1 MPSSRNSRQSDPLR
15 ALQTYS
21 GYATAWRIAA
31 IRRRTILERQ
41 QKVTSFQQLKP
52 ARHIDA
58 GLVRNHLLRGHLTLQ
73 LIETIPVTR
82 HTEFAMVSA
91 LWLPVQSYYAVHG
104 YGMAAL
110 AAIGHTLPN
119 THATFVRCCA
129 EAVVKRFFPEP
140 FSLRLSGGYGGSGFL
155 DPVIKGL
162 ASPQSGGTMV
172 SNLATPT
179 LTTHYAHIIRSLD
192 TTRKRLIEKRFAGFR
207 RKPPKSTKAKRR
219 NVTKIEKRTTANK
232 MHDTTIVD
240 YLYRVRLRSN
250 YEDPE
255 MFVFEEDTG
264 STIIQFVIDTQAV
277 VSHVCALLEAIVCRA
292 TESGVR
298 DDIFRDIELIS
309 ELKPKNP
316 FAI

>member
-1 MPSSRNSRQSDPLR
+1 M
-15 ALQTYS
+15 
-21 GYATAWRIAA
+21 
-31 IRRRTILERQ
+31 LERQ
-41 QKVTSFQQLKP
+41 QKVTSFEHLKS

-110 AAIGHTLPN
+110 AAVGQTLPS

-140 FSLRLSGGYGGSGFL
+140 FSLRLSEGYGGSGFL
-155 DPVIKGL
+155 DPVIQGL

-179 LTTHYAHIIRSLD
+179 VTTHYAHIIRSLD
-192 TTRKRLIEKRFAGFR
+192 TTRKRLMEKRFADLR

-219 NVTKIEKRTTANK
+219 NVTKMEKRTMANK

-255 MFVFEEDTG
+255 MFVFDEDTG
-264 STIIQFVIDTQAV
+264 STIIQFIIDTQAV
-277 VSHVCALLEAIVCRA
+277 VSHVCALLEAIVYRA
-292 TESGVR
+292 TESGAR

-309 ELKPKNP
+309 ELKPKDP

>member
-1 MPSSRNSRQSDPLR
+1 MPSSRHSRQSDALR

-31 IRRRTILERQ
+31 IRRRTVLERQ
-41 QKVTSFQQLKP
+41 QKVKSYQQLKP
-52 ARHIDA
+52 ARQMNA
-58 GLVRNHLLRGHLTLQ
+58 GLIRNHLLRGHLTLQ
-73 LIETIPVTR
+73 LIEMIPVTK

-110 AAIGHTLPN
+110 AAIGHTLPS

-155 DPVIKGL
+155 DSVIHGL
-162 ASPQSGGTMV
+162 GTPQSGGKKV
-172 SNLATPT
+172 SNLAKPT
-179 LTTHYAHIIRSLD
+179 LTTHDAHIIRSLD
-192 TTRKRLIEKRFAGFR
+192 TTRKRLIEKRLADLR
-207 RKPPKSTKAKRR
+207 RKPRKSTKAKRG
-219 NVTKIEKRTTANK
+219 NVTKMEKRTTANK
-232 MHDTTIVD
+232 IHDTTIVD

-255 MFVFEEDTG
+255 MFVFDENTG
-264 STIIQFVIDTQAV
+264 STIIQFVIDTQTV
-277 VSHVCALLEAIVCRA
+277 VAHVCALLESIVYRA
-292 TESGVR
+292 TKSSAREDV
-298 DDIFRDIELIS
+298 FRDIEVIS
-309 ELKPKNP
+309 KLRPKDP